1 MVVVV
6 GLSAMFS
13 EHWYR
18 VAHLHPRL
26 RSHVKVDRHCYRGEI
41 WHVLKDP
48 ISGRQH
54 RVNQLGYG
62 IVSRF
67 DGRMSVQ
74 QIWDQAVAGT
84 GDDAPTQPEI
94 IALLAKLHDSELI
107 RTEATPDVAAMFD
120 RAENRGKRE
129 RWQRLNPLSMRV
141 RLFDPSRILDAG
153 APLAARV
160 LHRWAAW
167 AWLALVLTALVL
179 LAPRA
184 ASVGAYAAM
193 HLTTPRMLLTLWLA
207 YPVIKAVHELAHA
220 FALRVWGGEVH
231 EMGIS
236 VLMLMPVPYVDASS
250 AAGLRERHRRVLV
263 SLMGIL
269 AETTLAAL
277 ATLVWLNVADGML
290 REAAFA
296 TMVIGGVSTLLF
308 NGNPLLRMDAYYALA
323 DAIESPGL
331 APRSG
336 AYWRFLG
343 RRYLM
348 GATLAQRPRAAPGET
363 GWLFGYG
370 LASGAYRIV
379 VSVAVVGWLAS
390 VHLILGVG
398 AGLML
403 LTTMVMRPA
412 YRLVRY
418 ARSSPELQQH
428 RARATW
434 VAALVVVVPLLFVVG
449 LPVPEHTRAEGVVW
463 VPEQAQVRSLEEG
476 VVEQVAA
483 HDGQQLAVG
492 DVILQLRNPL
502 LDTELERAD
511 ARLRGLEV
519 AYNNLLFNAP
529 AQAAGVGQELRLATA
544 EHDRIAARIGALTV
558 RSAVA
563 GRIALRHEKDLP
575 GTFLPRGALVAHV
588 LGPAAANVRV
598 LVSQADVARVQMQ
611 DGRIDVRL
619 ADRPGTSLRASLIAQ
634 TPAATHQLPNAAFGD
649 RGGGTVVTDV
659 SDTQGLRALEP
670 LFALDLQVPQLA
682 LDRIGGRAWAR
693 FEHGSR
699 PLAEQWWRRLQQ
711 LLIGQIGT

>member
-1 MVVVV
+1 MN
-6 GLSAMFS
+6 AIFS

-26 RSHVKVDRHCYRGEI
+26 RSHVKIDRHCYRGEI

-54 RVNQLGYG
+54 RMNQLGYG

-67 DGRMSVQ
+67 DGRMSMQ
-74 QIWDQAVAGT
+74 QIWDQAVVDA
-84 GDDAPTQPEI
+84 GDDAPTQPETV
-94 IALLAKLHDSELI
+94 ALLAKLHDSELI

-120 RAENRGKRE
+120 RAEKRHSRE
-129 RWQRLNPLSMRV
+129 RRQRLNPLSMRV
-141 RLFDPSRILDAG
+141 PLLDPTRCLDAG
-153 APLAARV
+153 APLAAWV
-160 LHRWAAW
+160 LRRWAAW
-167 AWLALVLTALVL
+167 AWLALVLMALVL

-184 ASVGAYAAM
+184 ASVGAYAAL

-250 AAGLRERHRRVLV
+250 TAGLRERHRRVLV

-290 REAAFA
+290 REVAFA
-296 TMVIGGVSTLLF
+296 TMLIGGVSTLLF
-308 NGNPLLRMDAYYALA
+308 NGNPLLRFDAYYALA

-331 APRSG
+331 AQRSG
-336 AYWRFLG
+336 AYWRYLG

-348 GATLAQRPRAAPGET
+348 GATHAQRPAIAPGEV

-379 VSVAVVGWLAS
+379 VSLAIVSWLAS

-398 AGLML
+398 VGLVL
-403 LTTMVMRPA
+403 LATMVMRPA

-418 ARSSPELQQH
+418 ARSSPELRGH
-428 RARATW
+428 RARATAI
-434 VAALVVVVPLLFVVG
+434 AALVVVVPLVLVFAV
-449 LPVPEHTRAEGVVW
+449 PVPERTGAEGVVW

-483 HDGQQLAVG
+483 QDGQQLAVG

-502 LDTELERAD
+502 LDTELERVD

-519 AYNNLLFNAP
+519 VYNNLLFNAP
-529 AQAAGVGQELRLATA
+529 AQAGGVAQELRLATA
-544 EHDRIAARIGALTV
+544 EHERISARIGALTV

-588 LGPAAANVRV
+588 LGPAAASVRV
-598 LVSQADVARVQMQ
+598 LVSQADVARVQMHA
-611 DGRIDVRL
+611 GPINVRL
-619 ADRPGTSLRASLIAQ
+619 ADDPATSLRASLLAQ
-634 TPAATHQLPNAAFGD
+634 TPAATNQLPSAAFGD
-649 RGGGTVVTDV
+649 RGGGTVVTDA
-659 SDTQGLRALEP
+659 SDTQGLRTLEP

-693 FEHGSR
+693 FDHGSR

-711 LLIGQIGT
+711 LLIGEFRT